1 MNTMSRSRLV
11 WQVLVRFGTGVVVMG
26 LVFFVSAGTF
36 LYWHAWLYMGILFI
50 PMFFVFVY
58 LLRNDPALLERR
70 MHMREKESSQK
81 LSMKVSIFFYA
92 LAFVMPGLDFRFH
105 WSSVP
110 IAVVM
115 IADIMV
121 FLGYMVFFIVL
132 RENSYASRIVEVEE
146 NQKVIST
153 GPYAIVRHPMYF
165 GVLIMFL
172 FSPVAL
178 GSFWAL
184 IAMLPVAFLIIHRI
198 KDEERLLSKELSGY
212 EAYRQKVR
220 YRLIPMVW

>member
-1 MNTMSRSRLV
+1 MHKMSRSRLI
-11 WQVLVRFGTGVVVMG
+11 WQVLARFGMGVVVMS

-36 LYWHAWLYMGILFI
+36 GYWHAWLYMGILFI
-50 PMFFVFVY
+50 PMFFVFAY

-81 LSMKVSIFFYA
+81 LSMKVSIFFYII
-92 LAFVMPGLDFRFH
+92 AFLIPGLDFRFK

-110 IAVVM
+110 IALVM

-121 FLGYMVFFIVL
+121 FLGYMVFFVVL

-184 IAMLPVAFLIIHRI
+184 ITMLPVAFLIILRI
-198 KDEERLLSKELSGY
+198 RGEERLLSKELSGY
-212 EAYRQKVR
+212 EAYRQEVR

>member
-1 MNTMSRSRLV
+1 MSRSRLI

-153 GPYAIVRHPMYF
+153 GPYAIMRHPMYF

>member
-1 MNTMSRSRLV
+1 MHKMSRSRLI
-11 WQVLVRFGTGVVVMG
+11 WQVLARFGMGVVVMG

-36 LYWHAWLYMGILFI
+36 GYWHAWLYMGILFI
-50 PMFFVFVY
+50 PMFFVFAY

-81 LSMKVSIFFYA
+81 LSMKVSIFFYII
-92 LAFVMPGLDFRFH
+92 AFLIPGLDFRFK

-110 IAVVM
+110 IALVM

-121 FLGYMVFFIVL
+121 FLGYMVFFVVL

-184 IAMLPVAFLIIHRI
+184 ITMLPVAFLIILRI
-198 KDEERLLSKELSGY
+198 RDEERLLSKELSGY
-212 EAYRQKVR
+212 EAYRQEVR

>member
-153 GPYAIVRHPMYF
+153 GPYAIMRHPMYF

>member
-1 MNTMSRSRLV
+1 MHKMSTSRLI
-11 WQVLVRFGTGVVVMG
+11 WQVLARFGMGVVVMS

-36 LYWHAWLYMGILFI
+36 GYWHAWLYMGILFI
-50 PMFFVFVY
+50 PMFFVFAY

-81 LSMKVSIFFYA
+81 LSMKVSIFFYII
-92 LAFVMPGLDFRFH
+92 AFLIPGLDFRFK

-110 IAVVM
+110 IALVM

-121 FLGYMVFFIVL
+121 FLGYMVFFVVL

-184 IAMLPVAFLIIHRI
+184 ITMLPVAFLIILRI
-198 KDEERLLSKELSGY
+198 RDEERLLSKELSGY
-212 EAYRQKVR
+212 EAYRQEVR

>member
-1 MNTMSRSRLV
+1 MNTMSRSGLI
-11 WQVLVRFGTGVVVMG
+11 WQVLARFGTGLVVMG
-26 LVFFVSAGTF
+26 LVFFVSAGTIG
-36 LYWHAWLYMGILFI
+36 YWHAWLYMGILFI

-70 MHMREKESSQK
+70 MHMKEKQSSQK
-81 LSMKVSIFFYA
+81 FSMKVSVFFYI
-92 LAFVMPGLDFRFH
+92 LAFVIPGVDFRFN

-110 IAVVM
+110 IALVVF
-115 IADIMV
+115 ADTMV
-121 FLGYMVFFIVL
+121 FLGYMVFFVVL

-153 GPYAIVRHPMYF
+153 GPYAIVRHPMYV
-165 GVLIMFL
+165 GILIMFL

-184 IAMLPVAFLIIHRI
+184 IAMLPVAFLIVRRI
-198 KDEERLLSKELSGY
+198 KDEERLLSNDLPGY
-212 EAYRQKVR
+212 EAYRQKVK

>member
-1 MNTMSRSRLV
+1 MNKMSTSRLI
-11 WQVLVRFGTGVVVMG
+11 WQVLVRFGMGVVVMG

-36 LYWHAWLYMGILFI
+36 GYWHAWLYMGILFI
-50 PMFFVFVY
+50 PMFFVFAY

-81 LSMKVSIFFYA
+81 LSMKVSIFFYII
-92 LAFVMPGLDFRFH
+92 AFLIPGLDFRFK

-110 IAVVM
+110 IALVM
-115 IADIMV
+115 IADIMI
-121 FLGYMVFFIVL
+121 FLGYMVFFVVL

-184 IAMLPVAFLIIHRI
+184 ITMLPVAFLIILRI
-198 KDEERLLSKELSGY
+198 RDEERLLSKELSGY
-212 EAYRQKVR
+212 EAYRQEVR

>member
-1 MNTMSRSRLV
+1 MHKMSRSRLI
-11 WQVLVRFGTGVVVMG
+11 WQVLARFGMGVVVMS

-36 LYWHAWLYMGILFI
+36 GYWHAWLYMGILFI
-50 PMFFVFVY
+50 PMFFVFAY

-81 LSMKVSIFFYA
+81 LSMKVSIFFYII
-92 LAFVMPGLDFRFH
+92 AFLIPGLDFRFK

-110 IAVVM
+110 IALVM

-121 FLGYMVFFIVL
+121 FLGYMVFFVVL

-184 IAMLPVAFLIIHRI
+184 ITMLPVAFLIILRI
-198 KDEERLLSKELSGY
+198 RDEERLLSKELSGY
-212 EAYRQKVR
+212 EAYRQEVR

>member
-121 FLGYMVFFIVL
+121 FLGYVVFFIVL

-153 GPYAIVRHPMYF
+153 GPYAIMRHPMYF